1 MVGLVSQSNIFEIT
15 SLVSR
20 EDGTGKL
27 ALPVDA
33 AVLLYSRYK
42 HVRGTPSFGSIQGV
56 SLSRLRA
63 LDNLIE
69 RLIRLRGHQ
78 PIVRNIEDLTQQEI
92 EGLIET
98 YRKGVHRALTTE
110 TQMQQPASAWE
121 DLGLTLNTVA

>member
-1 MVGLVSQSNIFEIT
+1 MVGLVSQSNVFEIS
-15 SLVSR
+15 SLASQA
-20 EDGTGKL
+20 DGAGKL
-27 ALPVDA
+27 SLPVDA

-42 HVRGTPSFGSIQGV
+42 HVRGTPSLGTVHGV

-69 RLIRLRGHQ
+69 RLIRLRGNQ
-78 PIVRNIEDLTQQEI
+78 PIVPNIEELTQQEI

-98 YRKGVHRALTTE
+98 YRKGVHRALTDQ
-110 TQMQQPASAWE
+110 TQNVQPASAWE